1 MLVTGLISWWYLDGF
16 KLFAKILATKLG
28 DTADLFSIGSL
39 LKTLFAPYRQI
50 AANETGES
58 IDDKFFALID
68 RLVSR
73 FVGGFARLG
82 IVIAGIIAII
92 LQLIVS
98 IISLIVWPLLPLLP
112 IGLVMLTVMGVT
124 L

>member
-1 MLVTGLISWWYLDGF
+1 MLILGLISWWYLDGF
-16 KLFAKILATKLG
+16 KLFFLKLWAKLG

-50 AANETGES
+50 SANASGVS

-68 RLVSR
+68 RMVSR
-73 FVGGFARLG
+73 LVGGVARLG
-82 IVIAGIIAII
+82 IITVGIIVLLI
-92 LQLIVS
+92 QLIGS
-98 IISLIVWPLLPLLP
+98 IFSLMLWPLMPLAP
-112 IGLVMLTVMGVT
+112 ILFVTLFVLGVT